1 MICVT
6 RYKVFMYDGRYNN
19 TLAMKCA
26 FILEKLVH
34 ELGLLLSFP
43 KKSECRIAFFSFSSF
58 LLYDQAVLL
67 LSFKKKKDCILF
79 WTEGL

>member
-1 MICVT
+1 MHIHLRMGKIDNQMCMHLGNEMCVH
-6 RYKVFMYDGRYNN
+6 
-19 TLAMKCA
+19 
-26 FILEKLVH
+26 IEKLVN